1 MSQDDLTVFHE
12 KMRAQNLGGSR
23 RLVLPGLLIISISVA
38 GWFAVRWWTARLEL
52 NAARS
57 ELQANKLEIKDLK
70 QNLEAQRLIN
80 KRQAEMLKAATESP
94 KAP

>member
-1 MSQDDLTVFHE
+1 
-12 KMRAQNLGGSR
+12 MRAQNLGGSH
-23 RLVLPGLLIISISVA
+23 RLVLLGLLIISISVA
-38 GWFAVRWWTARLEL
+38 GWFAVHWWSVRLEL
-52 NAARS
+52 DAAKS
-57 ELQANKLEIKDLK
+57 ELQTNKLEMKELR